1 MLTMLWN
8 WWYGVKP
15 KDTRRIIF
23 LPTQQERFPK
33 ILPPGRHTLTP
44 DKLIEWYY
52 QQPLT
57 EDVNKKVEIQEN
69 K

>member
-15 KDTRRIIF
+15 RDTRRIIF
-23 LPTQQERFPK
+23 LPTKQERFQ
-33 ILPPGRHTLTP
+33 LPPGRHTLTP

-52 QQPLT
+52 QS
-57 EDVNKKVEIQEN
+57 
-69 K
+69 